1 MNIVTVGLNHR
12 TAPVE
17 IRERFAF
24 REDELPQALK
34 RLVAHHNINEA
45 VIISTCNRVEVIGV
59 VHDMEKGVWEI
70 KRFLSEYHGIPY
82 EEIKDHLYV
91 FTGEDSVR
99 HLFRVACGLDSMV
112 MGEPQILGQVKDAY
126 GVSVQSDTA
135 GTVINKLFHKAFS
148 VAKRVRT
155 ETRIG
160 ASSVSV
166 SSVAVELAKKI
177 FGELTGR
184 TVMLIGAGEMA
195 ELSARSLLGA
205 GVKEII
211 IANRTYERAV
221 ELAKEFKGRA
231 IMFREFPHYLK
242 YTDIV
247 IASTGSPKFIIRPED
262 VAGVMKERRHC
273 PMFFIDIA
281 VPRNIDPLVN
291 NIDNAYVFDIDDLQ
305 GVVEANLKERM
316 KEAEQA
322 ELIVNEE
329 IEGFYRWV
337 KSLDVV
343 PTIIALQRR
352 LDEIRRAELEKALG
366 QLKDLSEK
374 DRKVLEAMTQAIVK
388 KILHRPVSCI
398 KKEAHSVEGDTFIEA
413 VIKLFGL
420 EEEDIIKKV
429 REGGGK

>member
-17 IRERFAF
+17 IREQFAF
-24 REDELPQALK
+24 TEEELPHALR
-34 RLVAHHNINEA
+34 RLVNHYNINET

-70 KRFLSEYHGIPY
+70 KKFLSEYHNIPY
-82 EEIKDHLYV
+82 EDIKDHLYV
-91 FTGEDSVR
+91 HAGEDCAR

-126 GVSVQSDTA
+126 GMAVQSNTA

-221 ELAKEFKGRA
+221 ELAKEFRGRA

-262 VAGVMKERRHC
+262 VAGVMKERKHC

-305 GVVEANLKERM
+305 GVVEANLKERL

-322 ELIVNEE
+322 ELIVAEE

-337 KSLDVV
+337 RSLDVV
-343 PTIIALQRR
+343 PTIIALQQR
-352 LDEIRRAELEKALG
+352 LESIRKAELERALA
-366 QLKDLSEK
+366 QLKNLSDRE
-374 DRKVLEAMTQAIVK
+374 RKVLDAMTQAMVK
-388 KILHRPVSCI
+388 KILHSPVTCI
-398 KKEAHSVEGDTFIEA
+398 KQEAHSVEGDTFIEA
-413 VIKLFGL
+413 AIKLFGL
-420 EEEDIIKKV
+420 EEEEIIKKA
-429 REGGGK
+429 REGGGN